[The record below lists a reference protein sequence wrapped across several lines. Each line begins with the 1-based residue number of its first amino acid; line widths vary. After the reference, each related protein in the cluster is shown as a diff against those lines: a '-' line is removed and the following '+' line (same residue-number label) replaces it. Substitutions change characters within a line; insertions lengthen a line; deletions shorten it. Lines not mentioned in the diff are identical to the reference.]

1 MQDNQQQQQQRS
13 IVLKLRHEDDIRRIR
28 VDAPEGVS
36 FEELQKLIGSLYV
49 DTQMDSVVLKYE
61 DEDGDKLSITSSL
74 EWQEAVRYF
83 FSKEAAVFSVFL
95 LPRHPA
101 AKVDESES
109 DSDDD
114 DDDDDE
120 EGEEVTL
127 EDICNVI
134 SGALKDLG
142 IDGEVTASKEEQP
155 FVPPFLRN
163 IFHPHHQRQ
172 GPCVPPPPFHH
183 RPHPHPHPHAQAPHR
198 RQGPPCMPPF
208 AAFHHQPQPH
218 PHPHAHPHF
227 RPHPYHTRPQQPTPT
242 PPGFGACPRRG
253 PCGPRGGF
261 YGRPFPHCPVQQQQ
275 PQQAQQPQPNA
286 GGCTYAT
293 TGSKYAPHS
302 AWFNCLTCG
311 LVGPEGC
318 CQPCAASCHQGHA
331 LVARGPSPAFYCD
344 CGAGAHGLKC
354 QSLHNKKKEEEK
366 VEVPSTEEGLMRM
379 KVAQLKAVLDARG
392 VSYADCVD
400 KLHLVEKIRST
411 SPSTDNSNATAS
423 RAEELIQLM
432 RAYAAC
438 NSEPVVATP
447 AAQPEEEAAP
457 APPVEEADASYTIS
471 VEAAVVEDEA
481 KAVEDEVKVNEEEN
495 NNKEEPV
502 KGEEEDN
509 ENEEESDDDTNNFG
523 AETFRQKLEF
533 LRAMGFTDQDR
544 NIAALVEHAGNLNGA
559 VAALINEEN

>member
-1 MQDNQQQQQQRS
+1 
-13 IVLKLRHEDDIRRIR
+13 
-28 VDAPEGVS
+28 
-36 FEELQKLIGSLYV
+36 
-49 DTQMDSVVLKYE
+49 
-61 DEDGDKLSITSSL
+61 
-74 EWQEAVRYF
+74 
-83 FSKEAAVFSVFL
+83 
-95 LPRHPA
+95 
-101 AKVDESES
+101 
-109 DSDDD
+109 
-114 DDDDDE
+114 
-120 EGEEVTL
+120 
-127 EDICNVI
+127 
-134 SGALKDLG
+134 
-142 IDGEVTASKEEQP
+142 
-155 FVPPFLRN
+155 
-163 IFHPHHQRQ
+163 
-172 GPCVPPPPFHH
+172 
-183 RPHPHPHPHAQAPHR
+183 
-198 RQGPPCMPPF
+198 
-208 AAFHHQPQPH
+208 
-218 PHPHAHPHF
+218 
-227 RPHPYHTRPQQPTPT
+227 
-242 PPGFGACPRRG
+242 
-253 PCGPRGGF
+253 
-261 YGRPFPHCPVQQQQ
+261 
-275 PQQAQQPQPNA
+275 
-286 GGCTYAT
+286 
-293 TGSKYAPHS
+293 
-302 AWFNCLTCG
+302 
-311 LVGPEGC
+311 
-318 CQPCAASCHQGHA
+318 
-331 LVARGPSPAFYCD
+331 
-344 CGAGAHGLKC
+344 
-354 QSLHNKKKEEEK
+354 
-366 VEVPSTEEGLMRM
+366 M